1 MSSPYGWLSPLATFE
16 EQLSTPET
24 PGLESMGDPTEI
36 AYDPASSVIAP
47 GVLDPTDVSFDALPQ
62 PDEERLKPMTTDVR
76 RQMVIDWAKQWVD
89 KAWYVWGGESMKE
102 GGFDCSGLL
111 WAAFKHAGVSL
122 PRVSYAQARRGK
134 RVALDSLQP
143 GDLVAWDNNPNIGG
157 ADHIALY
164 IGNGQ
169 IVEAAHT
176 GTKVRIRKLGKNE
189 GAWGVHL
196 NY

>member
-1 MSSPYGWLSPLATFE
+1 MPWPPTGGLSPFMTLE
-16 EQLSTPET
+16 EQLSS
-24 PGLESMGDPTEI
+24 PGVPGTDTELLGQVAQDPLTGI
-36 AYDPASSVIAP
+36 IAP
-47 GVLDPTDVSFDALPQ
+47 GGLDPTTFSFDALPS
-62 PDEERLKPMTTDVR
+62 PDEELLQPTDAGTK

-89 KAWYVWGGESMKE
+89 KADYVWGGESIKE

-111 WAAFKHAGVSL
+111 YAAFKHAGMSI
-122 PRVSYAQARRGK
+122 PRVSMAQARRGV
-134 RVALDSLQP
+134 RVKLSALQP
-143 GDLVAWDNNPNIGG
+143 GDFVAWDGDGRAG

-169 IVEAAHT
+169 ILEAAHS
-176 GTKVRIRKLGKNE
+176 GTKVRIRKLGNNE